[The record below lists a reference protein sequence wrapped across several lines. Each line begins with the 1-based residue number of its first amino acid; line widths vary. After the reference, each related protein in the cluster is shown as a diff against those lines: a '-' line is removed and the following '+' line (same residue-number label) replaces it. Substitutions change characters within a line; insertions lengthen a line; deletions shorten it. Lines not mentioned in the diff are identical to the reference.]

1 VFFYFR
7 SEEKGEISLSVVIVI
22 LSKKG
27 RGGRWMFFWFF
38 LFSVCLCFVVAA
50 QQVFLEESA
59 TFEREKSVFA
69 FFLFCTVFS
78 CPLFFKFSLLFFP
91 LGELLFTLHTF
102 RNRAAE
108 LRGPKVLL
116 IVGGGFYR
124 PFSSQCIFCLFS
136 LFLSTLLLKWRKE
149 KTEQQFFILERR
161 GRIGG
166 DTQERAFVT
175 EQGAHTRTRK

>member
-22 LSKKG
+22 LSKKREG
-27 RGGRWMFFWFF
+27 REVDVFLVF

-78 CPLFFKFSLLFFP
+78 CPLFF
-91 LGELLFTLHTF
+91 
-102 RNRAAE
+102 
-108 LRGPKVLL
+108 
-116 IVGGGFYR
+116 
-124 PFSSQCIFCLFS
+124 
-136 LFLSTLLLKWRKE
+136 
-149 KTEQQFFILERR
+149 
-161 GRIGG
+161 
-166 DTQERAFVT
+166 
-175 EQGAHTRTRK
+175 